1 MRRTLIVTVSTAVV
15 LFGSAQ
21 AASAADN
28 GGSKIYLSANGA
40 QASSAAVRPHT
51 APISRDS
58 SLALSEMSWT
68 SWGDRA
74 NGTGIA
80 TINLCDP
87 YCAAGKYVNVP
98 VAVELTAPRSVCG
111 RDFYTDMRLTL
122 DGEVPAGLTR
132 TTSVPVEP
140 IC

>member
-1 MRRTLIVTVSTAVV
+1 MRRTLIVAVSTAVV

-28 GGSKIYLSANGA
+28 GGAKIYLAANGA
-40 QASSAAVRPHT
+40 QPSSAAVRPHT

-58 SLALSEMSWT
+58 SLALSAMSWT

-74 NGTGIA
+74 TGTGVA

-87 YCAAGKYVNVP
+87 YCAAGKYVNIP
-98 VAVELTAPRSVCG
+98 VTVELTAPQSVCG
-111 RDFYTDMRLTL
+111 RDFYTDMQLTL
-122 DGEVPAGLTR
+122 DGDVPAGLTR
-132 TTSVPVEP
+132 RTSVPVEP
-140 IC
+140 TC